1 MSLFAIVSVVV
12 GPSVTATTT
21 AVVVNRNANREKMSD
36 IFELKESEGD
46 RSTVMRRGVYKHRHP
61 VSGFIFKCT

>member
-1 MSLFAIVSVVV
+1 LFAIVSVVD

-36 IFELKESEGD
+36 IFELKENEGD
-46 RSTVMRRGVYKHRHP
+46 RSTVMRRGVYEHRHP
-61 VSGFIFKCT
+61 VSGFISKCT